1 MRLFEDWNQEQNDLH
16 SRRLQH
22 TSIEGCIWN
31 ALVNQRE
38 KVVASGLV
46 IGGVTYKWHQIIQFI
61 RKLAPNGCAL
71 GLEKILHLRS
81 QLEIIINSPAIVT
94 ANVVGALSTVAYGL
108 YVANGASQYLKELKT
123 VSFKTVMD
131 DFDKAVDK
139 FTVSLQSTNGSA
151 AKVSATFARLEQA
164 VIVAQAKL
172 TSTIRQVTYDHNEA
186 LKMKDR
192 AKLVGHVALAASAF
206 SIAGAIFSGVKA
218 VQAGTAVLT
227 ATKVALSTKSADKIT
242 ENYTTMATNGGEE
255 ETVRKLIEKQLDE
268 KETINQVMK
277 QLLDELEKIKSEAEE
292 IELIEEKK
300 YQNEIRETKYQH
312 ELEKLKGELEK
323 MKRKTAIM
331 KRKTAITKR
340 KTA

>member
-22 TSIEGCIWN
+22 TSVEGCIWN

-227 ATKVALSTKSADKIT
+227 ATKVALSTKPAGLSFLLFAGYGACEYGSHQCQLVIDKC
-242 ENYTTMATNGGEE
+242 E
-255 ETVRKLIEKQLDE
+255 QL
-268 KETINQVMK
+268 
-277 QLLDELEKIKSEAEE
+277 
-292 IELIEEKK
+292 
-300 YQNEIRETKYQH
+300 QNEAKDTQMVIRNTHIQTK
-312 ELEKLKGELEK
+312 EDVEVLLEILT
-323 MKRKTAIM
+323 RSN
-331 KRKTAITKR
+331 
-340 KTA
+340 